1 MWDQINRLIELAVG
15 PVRRLASELRG
26 ILNAVASTIT
36 MVMTNVATRWNG
48 LAQAA
53 LWWRWAIQRYVSE
66 TYTTLRW
73 LLLVQLPRVA
83 RQYADAA
90 QRLVLSMLVAAE
102 ARLRGLVDAVTRWAQ
117 GQLNRVLSLLDNLT
131 RWARQ
136 QLTNVFDFI
145 AWLSREVLPR
155 VTSPTRMA
163 EWLAGAIVIPILRV
177 LDAHA
182 EAVAEWVL
190 RNSVRTILRSLPRIE
205 RFVARMF

>member
-83 RQYADAA
+83 RQYADVA
-90 QRLVLSMLVAAE
+90 QRLVLSTLVAAE
-102 ARLRGLVDAVTRWAQ
+102 ARLRGLLDAV
-117 GQLNRVLSLLDNLT
+117 T